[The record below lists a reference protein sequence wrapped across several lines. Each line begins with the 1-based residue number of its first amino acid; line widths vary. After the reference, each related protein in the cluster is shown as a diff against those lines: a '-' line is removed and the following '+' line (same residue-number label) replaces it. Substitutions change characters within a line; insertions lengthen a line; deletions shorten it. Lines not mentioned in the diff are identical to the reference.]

1 MNQFTDL
8 TPVNYI
14 FGLIDI
20 LVVWYVIYKLLGLI
34 QGTKAVQLLK
44 GIFVIVIAKIATAL
58 FGLSTLDY
66 LLKQVIEWGFLAIII
81 IFQPEIR
88 RALEQLGRGK
98 IFQRSTNQQDEEQTR
113 LVEAMK
119 KSVSYMAK
127 RRIGALISIEKETGL
142 TEYIETGTALN
153 ATVSSELLINIFIPN
168 TPLHDGAVIMQK
180 DKIAAAACYLP
191 LSESPFISKELGT
204 RHRAALG
211 LSEVT
216 DAITIVVSEETGA
229 ISITVNGNLHRNLAI
244 EEFETLLRKAWFGSE
259 QETNQA
265 SKWTWRGKRM
275 DKLFNSNWL
284 VRLTALL
291 FAIALFFYVQ
301 SENNST
307 RSTPS
312 AEQADV
318 IEDVKLEVYYDDEN
332 LIVTGLP
339 ETVNVGIEGPMPIVM
354 REKLAKDYKVF
365 VDLNS
370 LFIGEHRV
378 TIQTENFSEK
388 LEVTVYPQVVNISI
402 EEKVTKEFRVEPE
415 MNSRQINEGYVLKG
429 MTVEPNYV
437 FVTGAK
443 SVMDNINYVKA
454 SIKAEDGI
462 TESFKQQANVK
473 VLDRDLNKLDV
484 TIQPEAVDINVEID
498 EYNREIPL
506 TLKQVGQLPE
516 GVTINEL
523 SLGQESVKVFG
534 PQSIVDSINEV
545 IAELDLSGLTESGEY
560 EVIIQ
565 KPETPMKLS
574 DEKVTVHANITIAEI
589 ESEEVTAEDPVT
601 DGDTGE
607 E

>member
-1 MNQFTDL
+1 MQLIMNQFTDL

-265 SKWTWRGKRM
+265 SKWTWRGK
-275 DKLFNSNWL
+275 KN
-284 VRLTALL
+284 
-291 FAIALFFYVQ
+291 
-301 SENNST
+301 
-307 RSTPS
+307 
-312 AEQADV
+312 
-318 IEDVKLEVYYDDEN
+318 
-332 LIVTGLP
+332 G
-339 ETVNVGIEGPMPIVM
+339 
-354 REKLAKDYKVF
+354 
-365 VDLNS
+365 
-370 LFIGEHRV
+370 
-378 TIQTENFSEK
+378 
-388 LEVTVYPQVVNISI
+388 
-402 EEKVTKEFRVEPE
+402 
-415 MNSRQINEGYVLKG
+415 
-429 MTVEPNYV
+429 
-437 FVTGAK
+437 
-443 SVMDNINYVKA
+443 
-454 SIKAEDGI
+454 
-462 TESFKQQANVK
+462 
-473 VLDRDLNKLDV
+473 
-484 TIQPEAVDINVEID
+484 
-498 EYNREIPL
+498 
-506 TLKQVGQLPE
+506 
-516 GVTINEL
+516 
-523 SLGQESVKVFG
+523 
-534 PQSIVDSINEV
+534 
-545 IAELDLSGLTESGEY
+545 
-560 EVIIQ
+560 
-565 KPETPMKLS
+565 
-574 DEKVTVHANITIAEI
+574 
-589 ESEEVTAEDPVT
+589 
-601 DGDTGE
+601 
-607 E
+607 